1 MAFPGGEEPLWGDLG
16 LNSLLSAQARQGA
29 DLGFHPQMGTLLLR
43 RQTVGGWMA
52 YSYPTLLELWK
63 GKAAKQAADLSQR
76 LFSNAGS
83 GVHLRD
89 PRTG

>member
-1 MAFPGGEEPLWGDLG
+1 MAFPGGEEALWGDLG

-29 DLGFHPQMGTLLLR
+29 VLWFHPQMGMLFLR
-43 RQTVGGWMA
+43 SRAVRGWMA
-52 YSYPTLLELWK
+52 YSCPTLLELWD
-63 GKAAKQAADLSQR
+63 GKVAKQAADLSQR

-83 GVHLRD
+83 GALLRD